1 VTPRGAP
8 NRAESPKALARSS
21 REVDRFRLQ
30 LLAAAFVAVCVGT
43 APRMLRVEQAS
54 AASPT
59 VANTSA
65 GQVPDG
71 NGALAAT
78 DAPGSPP
85 RTCPPG
91 TFIDDGAC
99 ITLPADE
106 SFGEDPVG
114 APEGE
119 SVANGHFEKNGKW
132 LAYEQI
138 PRRPDRPA
146 DYDAYVYPIPPGL
159 PNGHSVVSG
168 YDLDLPDAL
177 QRHGKMRAIGHGGV
191 DLPQKKGTPI
201 KMIAL
206 DHQVGDA
213 RVIHVGKLFGNSIVT
228 VHTVREGG
236 RTREYVLIFGHLDGY
251 APGLKPGDAIP
262 TGGLVGYVGDSDSPR
277 LVHLHL
283 EARRVRDGVDGAK
296 LLPGRILVPEST
308 IVCDPRN
315 VLPLKGDPAQP
326 K

>member
-1 VTPRGAP
+1 VSAK
-8 NRAESPKALARSS
+8 ESPQSPARSS
-21 REVDRFRLQ
+21 RDVDRFRLQ
-30 LLAAAFVAVCVGT
+30 LIGAAFVAICVGT
-43 APRMLRVEQAS
+43 APRVLRVEPARAATPTVGPAVANP
-54 AASPT
+54 AASGEANVAANEPT
-59 VANTSA
+59 A
-65 GQVPDG
+65 GAG
-71 NGALAAT
+71 
-78 DAPGSPP
+78 
-85 RTCPPG
+85 RICPPG

-99 ITLPADE
+99 ITLPTDE

-119 SVANGHFEKNGKW
+119 AIANGHFEKNGKW

-159 PNGHSVVSG
+159 PGGHSVVSG

-191 DLPQKKGTPI
+191 DLPQRKGTPI
-201 KMIAL
+201 KMMAL
-206 DHQVGDA
+206 DHQVGEA
-213 RVIHVGKLFGNSIVT
+213 LVIHVGRLFGNSIVT
-228 VHTVREGG
+228 VHTLREGG

-251 APGLKPGDAIP
+251 APGLKPGDVIP
-262 TGGLVGYVGDSDSPR
+262 AGGLVGYVGDSDSPK

-283 EARRVRDGVDGAK
+283 EARRVRDGVDGSK
-296 LLPGRILVPEST
+296 LLPGRILLPEST

-315 VLPLKGDPAQP
+315 VLPLKGAPAQP